1 MRIFLSYAKEDREA
15 AQAVYLV
22 LRDQGH
28 RVFFDRTD
36 LPAGEEFHNRIRLA
50 VETSQLFILLLS
62 ASAIDKQS
70 YTLSELEIAERARI
84 KLLPVAL
91 DDVDFATLP
100 ESLKAVTIYR
110 PDGNMP
116 ASVGAEVSHI
126 AAGFRFKRLK
136 LIAVA
141 GLSIAVVSVA
151 AFFGAMA
158 LHDHPSIG
166 KDGAPAV
173 LIPAG
178 NVILGD
184 DEDSPRREV
193 FVGAFYLDTF
203 EVTLARYD
211 AFLKAMGN
219 LDLPEDWPGGAIGDL
234 PVVGVD
240 WHDADAY
247 CRWASKRLPTEAEWE
262 KAARGGDGR
271 KYPWGNDEPSPDR
284 ARFGITSHNSV
295 YQGGVAPVGKYPKG
309 ASPFGIYD
317 LAGNAAEW
325 VSDWYSESFSSA
337 ETRNPKGPETG
348 TAKVLRGGGWYD
360 PAARITATKRMF
372 ANPAHRDNATGF
384 RCAADAPNEGEWKGH
399 LINGSVQNPSSAA
412 AR

>member
-36 LPAGEEFHNRIRLA
+36 LPAGEEFHNRIRRA
-50 VETSQLFILLLS
+50 IEGSQLFILLLS
-62 ASAIDKQS
+62 SKAIDKQS
-70 YTLSELEIAERARI
+70 YTLSELEIAESARI

-91 DDVDFATLP
+91 DDVDFSILP

-110 PDGNMP
+110 PDGNIA
-116 ASVGAEVSHI
+116 ASVGAEVARISGELRH
-126 AAGFRFKRLK
+126 KRLK
-136 LIAVA
+136 QFAAMGLCVVLVSA
-141 GLSIAVVSVA
+141 GL
-151 AFFGAMA
+151 FYGARVLWHRPWSA
-158 LHDHPSIG
+158 

-178 NVILGD
+178 SVILGD

-203 EVTLARYD
+203 EVTLARYG
-211 AFLKAMGN
+211 AFLKATGN
-219 LDLPEDWPGGAIGDL
+219 LRLPEEWPEGGIGAVGDL

-247 CRWASKRLPTEAEWE
+247 CRWAGKRLPTEAEWE

-284 ARFGITSHNSV
+284 ARFGISWRGSV
-295 YQGGVAPVGKYPKG
+295 YDGGVAPVGKYPKG

-325 VSDWYSESFSSA
+325 VSDWYSESFSSS
-337 ETRNPKGPETG
+337 ESRNPKGPETG

-360 PAARITATKRMF
+360 SAARITTTKRMF

-384 RCAADAPNEGEWKGH
+384 RCVADAK
-399 LINGSVQNPSSAA
+399 
-412 AR
+412 